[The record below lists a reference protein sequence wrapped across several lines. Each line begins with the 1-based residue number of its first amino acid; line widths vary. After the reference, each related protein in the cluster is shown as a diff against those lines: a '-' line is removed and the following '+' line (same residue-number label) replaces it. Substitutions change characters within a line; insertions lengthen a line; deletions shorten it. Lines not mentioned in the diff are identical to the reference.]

1 VIKVIIFII
10 LIIFAIVYAALPL
23 WAKLIVFAINSFF
36 PDPIPVIDEI
46 LMIVAVI
53 NDISKI
59 YKATKIAESIRA
71 HKLLSFFICIMLIV
85 FLSSVISMIS
95 R

>member
-59 YKATKIAESIRA
+59 YKATKRA